1 MSNSKLS
8 SFFVNN
14 SLFLEDAY
22 IINFLVVSHLWEN
35 EMAFVSTENF
45 INFKLLTEKNVSI
58 NKVLLQECLTFVFLL
73 IMI

>member
-73 IMI
+73 III